1 MMSLRSRIE
10 VKAIGDAAPDMRAPL
25 ALLAQNFKVR
35 RFAKLNAGFERV
47 DGEANRS
54 KSATK
59 IPSKIK
65 KAQMQSRRRRDLNAF
80 QRAPLLL
87 DSFAAHGLDEFAAT
101 LRNFARF
108 AKRRTR
114 RTMRRGLAVILRLS
128 WLGYSQAP
136 SSLHVAV
143 ARSKCQSRAMGAR

>member
-1 MMSLRSRIE
+1 M
-10 VKAIGDAAPDMRAPL
+10 VNAPGARYWRAPPG
-25 ALLAQNFKVR
+25 LLAQHFKAW
-35 RFAKLNAGFERV
+35 RFAELNAGFERV

-54 KSATK
+54 KSAAK

-65 KAQMQSRRRRDLNAF
+65 KTQMQSRRRRDLNAF

-87 DSFAAHGLDEFAAT
+87 DSFAAYGLDEFAAT

-114 RTMRRGLAVILRLS
+114 RIMRRGLAVILRPS

-136 SSLHVAV
+136 SGLHVAV